1 MDEHGD
7 KSNRELEN
15 IKNQTELKTTIK
27 EINIYTRRNQQ
38 QIRRYG
44 GMDQCQKTAEEIT
57 QAEKTKISLRDLQ
70 NNIKHTNIYSI
81 GVTEGG
87 ERGRGREHT

>member
-7 KSNRELEN
+7 KFNRELEN

-38 QIRRYG
+38 
-44 GMDQCQKTAEEIT
+44 
-57 QAEKTKISLRDLQ
+57 
-70 NNIKHTNIYSI
+70 
-81 GVTEGG
+81 
-87 ERGRGREHT
+87 